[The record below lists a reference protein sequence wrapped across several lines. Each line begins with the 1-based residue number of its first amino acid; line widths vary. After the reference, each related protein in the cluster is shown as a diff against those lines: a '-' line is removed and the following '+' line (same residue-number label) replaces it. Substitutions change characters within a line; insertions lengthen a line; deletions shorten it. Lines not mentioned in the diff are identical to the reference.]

1 MKPSGKIYLVDTN
14 VILRFLMGDH
24 EVFSPKAE
32 TFMEKIQKGRIKA
45 EVITPVIIECVYVME
60 KFYKIPRNEIS
71 DTLTGILTFSGII
84 NPDKRVLFIALIEY
98 GNTKIDIVDCLLA
111 AFSNTEKVIV
121 SFDKDFHRL
130 NCTYEQL

>member
-32 TFMEKIQKGRIKA
+32 IFMEKIQKGRIKA

-71 DTLTGILTFSGII
+71 DTLSSILSFSGII
-84 NPDKRVLFIALIEY
+84 NPDKRVFFIALIEY

-111 AFSNTEKVIV
+111 AFSGTEKVIV